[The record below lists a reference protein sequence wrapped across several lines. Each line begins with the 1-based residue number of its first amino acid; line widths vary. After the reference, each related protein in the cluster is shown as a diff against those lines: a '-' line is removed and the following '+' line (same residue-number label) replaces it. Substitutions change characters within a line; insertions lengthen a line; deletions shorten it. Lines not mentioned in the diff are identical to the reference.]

1 MSATHLSIS
10 VHKSKSTSANQQHHT
25 ERFDNKHKH
34 TNESIDPTKSEQNI
48 NLRPDL
54 QGTYNQ
60 RFNKIMD
67 EHYTGRRKK
76 DGTPWL
82 SSGKNASIK
91 LLQISVNIGEVDDT
105 GKPIT
110 KMSDEELVKL
120 YKDDIYPMLENEYG
134 RENILGA
141 AIHLDESKPHLHID
155 VVPLTEDGRLS
166 AKEIVGGKGK
176 MHQNQS
182 KWLEKMQEKR
192 PDLNFVRKKDGVNG
206 LELDKLKELTAIAE
220 DKGEEK
226 ALNVLTYMHKQEKAK
241 WDKEWERIK
250 TADKALDVKAKEVA
264 EQEQKNDVAR
274 DELNATVGPLKKLSD
289 KLVKK
294 TRDADKR
301 ERELNERER
310 GLNAEVSRRVNERTR
325 ERTRALDV
333 RESEIEE
340 QADKLA
346 NERTRAREQALDARE
361 SEIEEQADKLANERT
376 QAREQALD
384 VRESEIEEQADKLA
398 NERTQARTQALDK
411 RENELEEKL
420 SAFGKMKES
429 IVNVFKSFPKMQN
442 TLIEY
447 VKRAKEERE
456 RKEREEK
463 ATQIANYTDSEVEN
477 VVSALET
484 EDFES
489 ADQHVQN
496 LEKVKTVTDEI
507 DESDFELPADT
518 LAEKMDDFEID
529 ESQFDMSNQN
539 QITL

>member
-25 ERFDNKHKH
+25 ERFDNTHKH
-34 TNESIDPTKSEQNI
+34 TNESIDPTKSDQNI

-54 QGTYNQ
+54 QGSYNQ

-82 SSGKNASIK
+82 ASGKNASIK
-91 LLQISVNIGEVDDT
+91 LLQISVNIGEVDDA

-120 YKDDIYPMLENEYG
+120 YKDDIYPMLEEEYG

-141 AIHLDESKPHLHID
+141 AIHLDESKPHLHLD

-182 KWLEKMQEKR
+182 KWLKQMQEKR

-226 ALNVLTYMHKQEKAK
+226 ALNVLMSMHKQEKKK

-289 KLVKK
+289 KLVKR

-301 ERELNERER
+301 ERELNEREC
-310 GLNAEVSRRVNERTR
+310 GLNVEVSRRVNERTR

-346 NERTRAREQALDARE
+346 NERTRAREQALD
-361 SEIEEQADKLANERT
+361 
-376 QAREQALD
+376 
-384 VRESEIEEQADKLA
+384 VRESEIEEKTSVF
-398 NERTQARTQALDK
+398 ERV
-411 RENELEEKL
+411 
-420 SAFGKMKES
+420 KES
-429 IVNVFKSFPKMQN
+429 VVNAFKNLPKMQN

-463 ATQIANYTDSEVEN
+463 ATKIAEYTDKETEN
-477 VVSALET
+477 VVSALEI
-484 EDFES
+484 EDFER
-489 ADQHVQN
+489 ADQHVAN
-496 LEKVKTVTDEI
+496 LEKVKDVTDEI
-507 DESDFELPADT
+507 DESNFELPADA
-518 LAEKMDDFEID
+518 LDEKMDDFVID

-539 QITL
+539 QQTM

>member
-25 ERFDNKHKH
+25 ERFDNTHKH
-34 TNESIDPTKSEQNI
+34 TNESIDPTKSDQNI

-54 QGTYNQ
+54 QGSYNQ

-82 SSGKNASIK
+82 ASGKNASIK
-91 LLQISVNIGEVDDT
+91 LLQISVNIGEADDA

-120 YKDDIYPMLENEYG
+120 YKDDIYPMLEEEYG

-141 AIHLDESKPHLHID
+141 AIHLDESKPHLHLD

-182 KWLEKMQEKR
+182 KWLKQMQEKR

-226 ALNVLTYMHKQEKAK
+226 ALNVLMYMRKQDNKKLDA
-241 WDKEWERIK
+241 EWERIND
-250 TADKALDVKAKEVA
+250 ADNVLIEKAKGLTEVQEDQIKTMNVLTA
-264 EQEQKNDVAR
+264 QSEQQQK
-274 DELNATVGPLKKLSD
+274 K
-289 KLVKK
+289 
-294 TRDADKR
+294 
-301 ERELNERER
+301 EREL
-310 GLNAEVSRRVNERTR
+310 SRRASNIKAR
-325 ERTRALDV
+325 EQALDV
-333 RESEIEE
+333 REGAIEE

-346 NERTRAREQALDARE
+346 NERTR
-361 SEIEEQADKLANERT
+361 
-376 QAREQALD
+376 AREQALD

-411 RENELEEKL
+411 RESELDEKVT
-420 SAFGKMKES
+420 AFGKVKE
-429 IVNVFKSFPKMQN
+429 IVANALNNLPKVRN
-442 TLIEY
+442 TLVEY
-447 VKRAKEERE
+447 IKHAKEEKE

-463 ATQIANYTDSEVEN
+463 ATQIASYTDSEVEN
-477 VVSALET
+477 VASALKI
-484 EDFES
+484 EDFDS
-489 ADQHVQN
+489 ADQHDEN
-496 LEKVKTVTDEI
+496 LEKVKDVTDEI
-507 DESDFELPADT
+507 DESNFELPADA
-518 LAEKMDDFEID
+518 LDEKMDDFVID
-529 ESQFDMSNQN
+529 ESQFDMSDQN

>member
-54 QGTYNQ
+54 QGSYNQ

-82 SSGKNASIK
+82 ASGKNASIK
-91 LLQISVNIGEVDDT
+91 LLQISVNIGEVDDA
-105 GKPIT
+105 GKPIA

-120 YKDDIYPMLENEYG
+120 YKDDIYPMLESEYG

-141 AIHLDESKPHLHID
+141 AIHLDESKPHLHVD
-155 VVPLTEDGRLS
+155 VVPLTSDGRLS
-166 AKEIVGGKGK
+166 AKEVVGGKGK

-182 KWLEKMQEKR
+182 RWLEKMQEKR

-226 ALNVLTYMHKQEKAK
+226 ALNVLMYMRKQDNKK
-241 WDKEWERIK
+241 LDKEWERIND
-250 TADKALDVKAKEVA
+250 ADNVLIEKAKGLTEVQEDQIKTMNVLTAQA
-264 EQEQKNDVAR
+264 EQQQNK
-274 DELNATVGPLKKLSD
+274 
-289 KLVKK
+289 
-294 TRDADKR
+294 
-301 ERELNERER
+301 ERELSRRASNIQARENALSERE
-310 GLNAEVSRRVNERTR
+310 S
-325 ERTRALDV
+325 ALDSTV
-333 RESEIEE
+333 NKMV
-340 QADKLA
+340 Q
-346 NERTRAREQALDARE
+346 
-361 SEIEEQADKLANERT
+361 ERT
-376 QAREQALD
+376 QEREDELSKRESALD
-384 VRESEIEEQADKLA
+384 STVNKMVQ
-398 NERTQARTQALDK
+398 ERTQEREDELSKRESVLNSTVNNMVQERTQKRENELSK
-411 RENELEEKL
+411 RENELEEKE
-420 SAFGKMKES
+420 SALGKFKEI
-429 IVNVFKSFPKMQN
+429 IVNAFESLPKMRN
-442 TLIEY
+442 TLVEY
-447 VKRAKEERE
+447 IKHAREEKE

-463 ATQIANYTDSEVEN
+463 ATQIASYTDSEAEN
-477 VVSALET
+477 VVTALEK

-489 ADQHVQN
+489 ADQHVQK
-496 LEKVKTVTDEI
+496 LEKVKTVTDAI
-507 DESDFELPADT
+507 DESQFDLPADT
-518 LAEKMDDFEID
+518 LAEKMDDFGID

-539 QITL
+539 QITQ

>member
-25 ERFDNKHKH
+25 ERFDNTHKH
-34 TNESIDPTKSEQNI
+34 TNESIDPTKSDQNI

-54 QGTYNQ
+54 QGSYNQ

-82 SSGKNASIK
+82 ASGKNASIK
-91 LLQISVNIGEVDDT
+91 LLQISVNIGEVDDA

-120 YKDDIYPMLENEYG
+120 YKDDIYPMLEEEYG

-141 AIHLDESKPHLHID
+141 AIHLDESKPHLHLD

-182 KWLEKMQEKR
+182 KWLKQMQEKR

-206 LELDKLKELTAIAE
+206 LELNKLKELTAIAE

-226 ALNVLTYMHKQEKAK
+226 ALNVLMSMHKQEKKK

-301 ERELNERER
+301 ERELNEREC
-310 GLNAEVSRRVNERTR
+310 GLNVEVSRRVNERTR

-340 QADKLA
+340 KTSVF
-346 NERTRAREQALDARE
+346 ER
-361 SEIEEQADKLANERT
+361 
-376 QAREQALD
+376 
-384 VRESEIEEQADKLA
+384 V
-398 NERTQARTQALDK
+398 
-411 RENELEEKL
+411 
-420 SAFGKMKES
+420 KES
-429 IVNVFKSFPKMQN
+429 VVNAFKNLPKMQN

-463 ATQIANYTDSEVEN
+463 ATKIAEYTDKETEN
-477 VVSALET
+477 VVSALEI
-484 EDFES
+484 EDFER
-489 ADQHVQN
+489 ADQHVEN
-496 LEKVKTVTDEI
+496 LEKVKDVTDEI
-507 DESDFELPADT
+507 DESNFELPANALD
-518 LAEKMDDFEID
+518 EKIDDFVID

-539 QITL
+539 QQTI

>member
-34 TNESIDPTKSEQNI
+34 TNESIDPTKSDQNI

-82 SSGKNASIK
+82 ASGKNASIK
-91 LLQISVNIGEVDDT
+91 LLQISVNIGEVDDD

-110 KMSDEELVKL
+110 KMTDEELVKL

-134 RENILGA
+134 RENIVGA
-141 AIHLDESKPHLHID
+141 AIHLDESKPHLHLD

-166 AKEIVGGKGK
+166 AKEIVGGKGR

-182 KWLEKMQEKR
+182 KWLKQMQEKR

-226 ALNVLTYMHKQEKAK
+226 ALNVLMYMRKQDNKKLDA
-241 WDKEWERIK
+241 EWERIND
-250 TADKALDVKAKEVA
+250 ADNVLIEKAKGLTEVQEDQIKTMNVLTA
-264 EQEQKNDVAR
+264 QSEQQQNK
-274 DELNATVGPLKKLSD
+274 
-289 KLVKK
+289 
-294 TRDADKR
+294 
-301 ERELNERER
+301 ERELSRRAKILSERESR
-310 GLNAEVSRRVNERTR
+310 LEETVSQQVEERTHER
-325 ERTRALDV
+325 MTALSERESRLEETVSQQVEERTHERMTALSE
-333 RESEIEE
+333 RESRLEE
-340 QADKLA
+340 TVSQQVE
-346 NERTRAREQALDARE
+346 ERTHERMTALSERE
-361 SEIEEQADKLANERT
+361 SRLEETVSQQVEERT
-376 QAREQALD
+376 HERMTALNK
-384 VRESEIEEQADKLA
+384 RES
-398 NERTQARTQALDK
+398 
-411 RENELEEKL
+411 ELEEKL

-429 IVNVFKSFPKMQN
+429 IVNVFKSLPKMQN

-463 ATQIANYTDSEVEN
+463 ATQIASYTDSEVEN
-477 VVSALET
+477 VASALET

-489 ADQHVQN
+489 ADQHVEN
-496 LEKVKTVTDEI
+496 LEKVKDVTDEI
-507 DESDFELPADT
+507 DESNFELPADA
-518 LAEKMDDFEID
+518 LDEKMDDFVID

-539 QITL
+539 QQTI

>member
-34 TNESIDPTKSEQNI
+34 TNESIDPSKSDQNI

-91 LLQISVNIGEVDDT
+91 LLQISVNIGEVDDA

-120 YKDDIYPMLENEYG
+120 YKDDIYPMLEEEYG
-134 RENILGA
+134 RENIVGA
-141 AIHLDESKPHLHID
+141 AIHLDESKPHLHLD

-166 AKEIVGGKGK
+166 AKEVVGGKGK

-182 KWLEKMQEKR
+182 RWLEKMQEKR
-192 PDLNFVRKKDGVNG
+192 PDLNFVRKKEGVNG
-206 LELDKLKELTAIAE
+206 LELDKLKELTSQAKDEAKKATE
-220 DKGEEK
+220 EEWNKLAKVGAKLKEK
-226 ALNVLTYMHKQEKAK
+226 AIESEKDAK
-241 WDKEWERIK
+241 KYK
-250 TADKALDVKAKEVA
+250 NTLDRFA
-264 EQEQKNDVAR
+264 E
-274 DELNATVGPLKKLSD
+274 L
-289 KLVKK
+289 LV
-294 TRDADKR
+294 TREDDIDKR
-301 ERELNERER
+301 EIELDEKEDKLSEREDGLNEREDELNEREDE
-310 GLNAEVSRRVNERTR
+310 LNKRKQMLSNEVSRKVSERTQAR
-325 ERTRALDV
+325 SRALDE
-333 RESEIEE
+333 RES
-340 QADKLA
+340 K
-346 NERTRAREQALDARE
+346 
-361 SEIEEQADKLANERT
+361 IEEQADKLANERT
-376 QAREQALD
+376 QARSRALD
-384 VRESEIEEQADKLA
+384 VRESTIEERADKIA
-398 NERTQARTQALDK
+398 NERTQARERALSV
-411 RENELEEKL
+411 RESELEEKL

-429 IVNVFKSFPKMQN
+429 IVNVFKSLPKMQN

-463 ATQIANYTDSEVEN
+463 ATQIANYADSEVEN

-507 DESDFELPADT
+507 DESQFDMPASELD
-518 LAEKMDDFEID
+518 EKMDDFEID
-529 ESQFDMSNQN
+529 ESEFDMSDQN

>member
-25 ERFDNKHKH
+25 ERFDNTHKH
-34 TNESIDPTKSEQNI
+34 TNESIDPTKSDQNI

-54 QGTYNQ
+54 QGSYNQ

-82 SSGKNASIK
+82 ASGKNASIK
-91 LLQISVNIGEVDDT
+91 LLQISVNIGEVDDA

-120 YKDDIYPMLENEYG
+120 YKDDIYPMLEEEYG

-141 AIHLDESKPHLHID
+141 AIHLDESKPHLHLD

-182 KWLEKMQEKR
+182 KWLKQMQEKR

-226 ALNVLTYMHKQEKAK
+226 ALNVLMSMHKQEKKK

-310 GLNAEVSRRVNERTR
+310 ELNERECGLNVEVSRRVNERTR

-340 QADKLA
+340 KTSVF
-346 NERTRAREQALDARE
+346 ER
-361 SEIEEQADKLANERT
+361 
-376 QAREQALD
+376 
-384 VRESEIEEQADKLA
+384 V
-398 NERTQARTQALDK
+398 
-411 RENELEEKL
+411 
-420 SAFGKMKES
+420 KES
-429 IVNVFKSFPKMQN
+429 VVNAFKNLPKMQN

-463 ATQIANYTDSEVEN
+463 ATKIAEYTDKETEN
-477 VVSALET
+477 AVSALEI
-484 EDFES
+484 EDFER
-489 ADQHVQN
+489 ADQHVAN
-496 LEKVKTVTDEI
+496 LEKVKDVTDEI
-507 DESDFELPADT
+507 DESNFELPADA
-518 LAEKMDDFEID
+518 LDEKMDDFVID

-539 QITL
+539 QQTM

>member
-25 ERFDNKHKH
+25 ERFDAKHKH
-34 TNESIDPTKSEQNI
+34 TNESIDPSKSDQNI

-54 QGTYNQ
+54 QGSYNQ

-82 SSGKNASIK
+82 ASGKNASIK
-91 LLQISVNIGEVDDT
+91 LLQISVNIGEVDDD

-110 KMSDEELVKL
+110 KMSDDELVKL
-120 YKDDIYPMLENEYG
+120 YKDDIYPMLEEEYG
-134 RENILGA
+134 RENIVGA

-166 AKEIVGGKGK
+166 AKEVVGGKGK
-176 MHQNQS
+176 MHKKQTE
-182 KWLEKMQEKR
+182 WLEKMQDKR

-226 ALNVLTYMHKQEKAK
+226 ALNVLMSMHKQEKKK

-301 ERELNERER
+301 ERELNEREC
-310 GLNAEVSRRVNERTR
+310 GLNVEVSRRVNERTR

-340 QADKLA
+340 KTSVF
-346 NERTRAREQALDARE
+346 ER
-361 SEIEEQADKLANERT
+361 
-376 QAREQALD
+376 
-384 VRESEIEEQADKLA
+384 V
-398 NERTQARTQALDK
+398 
-411 RENELEEKL
+411 
-420 SAFGKMKES
+420 KES
-429 IVNVFKSFPKMQN
+429 VVNAFKNLPKMQN

-463 ATQIANYTDSEVEN
+463 ATKIAEYTDKETEN
-477 VVSALET
+477 VVSALEI
-484 EDFES
+484 EDFER
-489 ADQHVQN
+489 ADQHVAN
-496 LEKVKTVTDEI
+496 LEKVKDVTDEI
-507 DESDFELPADT
+507 DESNFELPADA
-518 LAEKMDDFEID
+518 LDEKMDDFVID

-539 QITL
+539 QQTM

>member
-34 TNESIDPTKSEQNI
+34 TNESIDPTKSDQNI

-60 RFNKIMD
+60 RFNKVMD

-82 SSGKNASIK
+82 ASGKNASIK
-91 LLQISVNIGEVDDT
+91 LLQISVNIGEVDDN

-110 KMSDEELVKL
+110 KMTDEELVKL

-141 AIHLDESKPHLHID
+141 AIHLDESKPHLHLD

-206 LELDKLKELTAIAE
+206 LELDKLKELTSQAKDEAKKATEEEWNKLAKVGAKLKEKSIESEKDAKKYKNTLDRFAE
-220 DKGEEK
+220 
-226 ALNVLTYMHKQEKAK
+226 L
-241 WDKEWERIK
+241 
-250 TADKALDVKAKEVA
+250 
-264 EQEQKNDVAR
+264 
-274 DELNATVGPLKKLSD
+274 
-289 KLVKK
+289 LV
-294 TRDADKR
+294 TREDDIDKR
-301 ERELNERER
+301 EIELDEKEDKLNERMTALSER
-310 GLNAEVSRRVNERTR
+310 ENGLDSTVNKM
-325 ERTRALDV
+325 V
-333 RESEIEE
+333 
-340 QADKLA
+340 Q
-346 NERTRAREQALDARE
+346 
-361 SEIEEQADKLANERT
+361 ERT
-376 QAREQALD
+376 QKREDEL
-384 VRESEIEEQADKLA
+384 S
-398 NERTQARTQALDK
+398 K
-411 RENELEEKL
+411 RENELDEKA
-420 SAFGKMKES
+420 SALGKFKEI
-429 IVNVFKSFPKMQN
+429 IVNVFESLPKVRN
-442 TLIEY
+442 TLVEY
-447 VKRAKEERE
+447 IKHAKEEKE

-463 ATQIANYTDSEVEN
+463 ATQIASYTDTETEN
-477 VVSALET
+477 VVSALKI

-489 ADQHVQN
+489 ADQHVKN
-496 LEKVKTVTDEI
+496 LEKVKDVTDEI
-507 DESDFELPADT
+507 DESDFELPADA
-518 LAEKMDDFEID
+518 LDEKMDDFVID

-539 QITL
+539 QQTI

>member
-25 ERFDNKHKH
+25 ERFDATHKH
-34 TNESIDPTKSEQNI
+34 TNESIDPTKSDQNI

-54 QGTYNQ
+54 QGSYNQ

-82 SSGKNASIK
+82 ASGKNASIK
-91 LLQISVNIGEVDDT
+91 LLQISVNIGEVDDD

-110 KMSDEELVKL
+110 KMTDEELVKL
-120 YKDDIYPMLENEYG
+120 YRDDIYPMLEDEYG
-134 RENILGA
+134 RENIVGA
-141 AIHLDESKPHLHID
+141 AIHLDESKPHLHLD

-182 KWLEKMQEKR
+182 RWLEKMQEKR

-206 LELDKLKELTAIAE
+206 LELDKLKELTAQAKE
-220 DKGEEK
+220 EAKKATEEEWNKLAKVGAKLKEK
-226 ALNVLTYMHKQEKAK
+226 AIESEKDAK
-241 WDKEWERIK
+241 KYK
-250 TADKALDVKAKEVA
+250 NTLDRFA
-264 EQEQKNDVAR
+264 E
-274 DELNATVGPLKKLSD
+274 L
-289 KLVKK
+289 LV
-294 TRDADKR
+294 TREDDIDKR
-301 ERELNERER
+301 EIELDEKEDKLNERED
-310 GLNAEVSRRVNERTR
+310 GLNEREDELNKRKQMLSNEVSRKVSERTR
-325 ERTRALDV
+325 ERQRALNE
-333 RESEIEE
+333 RESKIEE

-346 NERTRAREQALDARE
+346 DERTQARSRALDERE
-361 SEIEEQADKLANERT
+361 SKIEGQADKLA
-376 QAREQALD
+376 D
-384 VRESEIEEQADKLA
+384 
-398 NERTQARTQALDK
+398 ERTQARTQALDK
-411 RENELEEKL
+411 RENALEEKL

-442 TLIEY
+442 TLLEY

-463 ATQIANYTDSEVEN
+463 ATQIAKYADSETEN
-477 VVSALET
+477 VVFALET

-496 LEKVKTVTDEI
+496 LEKVKTVTDKIE
-507 DESDFELPADT
+507 ESKLELPAV
-518 LAEKMDDFEID
+518 EID
-529 ESQFDMSNQN
+529 ESQFYIPDQP
-539 QITL
+539 QQTL

>member
-91 LLQISVNIGEVDDT
+91 LLQISVNIGEVDDD

-120 YKDDIYPMLENEYG
+120 YKDDIYPMLEDEYG

-166 AKEIVGGKGK
+166 AKEVVGGKGK

-182 KWLEKMQEKR
+182 RWLEKMQEKR

-346 NERTRAREQALDARE
+346 NERT
-361 SEIEEQADKLANERT
+361 
-376 QAREQALD
+376 
-384 VRESEIEEQADKLA
+384 
-398 NERTQARTQALDK
+398 QARTQALDK

-484 EDFES
+484 EDFER
-489 ADQHVQN
+489 ADQHVEN
-496 LEKVKTVTDEI
+496 LKKVKDVTDEI
-507 DESDFELPADT
+507 DESNFELPADA

-539 QITL
+539 QQTI

>member
-10 VHKSKSTSANQQHHT
+10 VHKSKSTSANQQRHT

-34 TNESIDPTKSEQNI
+34 TNESIDPTKSDQNI

-60 RFNKIMD
+60 RFNKVMD

-82 SSGKNASIK
+82 ASGKNASIK
-91 LLQISVNIGEVDDT
+91 LLQISVNIGEVDDV

-120 YKDDIYPMLENEYG
+120 YKDDIYPMLESEYG

-182 KWLEKMQEKR
+182 RWLEKMQEKR

-206 LELDKLKELTAIAE
+206 LELDKLKELTSQAKDEAKKATE
-220 DKGEEK
+220 EEWNKLAKVGAKLKEK
-226 ALNVLTYMHKQEKAK
+226 AIESEKDAK
-241 WDKEWERIK
+241 KYK
-250 TADKALDVKAKEVA
+250 NTLDRFA
-264 EQEQKNDVAR
+264 E
-274 DELNATVGPLKKLSD
+274 L
-289 KLVKK
+289 LV
-294 TRDADKR
+294 TREDDIDKR
-301 ERELNERER
+301 EIELDAKEDKLNERED
-310 GLNAEVSRRVNERTR
+310 GLNEREDELNKRKQMLSNEVSRKVSERTQAR
-325 ERTRALDV
+325 SRALD
-333 RESEIEE
+333 
-340 QADKLA
+340 K
-346 NERTRAREQALDARE
+346 RE

-376 QAREQALD
+376 QARSRALD
-384 VRESEIEEQADKLA
+384 ERESKIEEQADKSA

-411 RENELEEKL
+411 RESELDEKVT
-420 SAFGKMKES
+420 AFGKVKE
-429 IVNVFKSFPKMQN
+429 IVANALNNLPKVRN
-442 TLIEY
+442 TLVEY
-447 VKRAKEERE
+447 IKHAKEEKE

-463 ATQIANYTDSEVEN
+463 ATQIASYTDSEVEN
-477 VVSALET
+477 VASALKI

-489 ADQHVQN
+489 ADQHVEN

-507 DESDFELPADT
+507 EESQFEM
-518 LAEKMDDFEID
+518 LASELDEKMDDFDFD
-529 ESQFDMSNQN
+529 ESQFDMSTQN
-539 QITL
+539 QQTL

>member
-25 ERFDNKHKH
+25 ERFDAKHKH
-34 TNESIDPTKSEQNI
+34 TNESIDPSKSDQNI

-54 QGTYNQ
+54 QGSYNQ

-82 SSGKNASIK
+82 ASGKNASIK
-91 LLQISVNIGEVDDT
+91 LLQISVNIGEVDDD

-110 KMSDEELVKL
+110 KMSDDELVKL
-120 YKDDIYPMLENEYG
+120 YKDDIYPMLEEEYG
-134 RENILGA
+134 RENIVGA
-141 AIHLDESKPHLHID
+141 AIHVDESKPHLHLD

-176 MHQNQS
+176 MHHKQS
-182 KWLEKMQEKR
+182 KWLKQMQEKR

-226 ALNVLTYMHKQEKAK
+226 ALNVLMYMHKQEKKK
-241 WDKEWERIK
+241 WDKEWERINE
-250 TADKALDVKAKEVA
+250 ADKALDVKAKKVA
-264 EQEQKNDVAR
+264 EQEQKNDATR

-294 TRDADKR
+294 TRDVDKR
-301 ERELNERER
+301 ERELNERES

-325 ERTRALDV
+325 ERTRALDA
-333 RESEIEE
+333 RESRLNET
-340 QADKLA
+340 ADKLA
-346 NERTRAREQALDARE
+346 DERTRERTNALNKRE
-361 SEIEEQADKLANERT
+361 S
-376 QAREQALD
+376 
-384 VRESEIEEQADKLA
+384 V
-398 NERTQARTQALDK
+398 
-411 RENELEEKL
+411 LEEKL

-489 ADQHVQN
+489 ADQHVKN
-496 LEKVKTVTDEI
+496 LEKVKDVTDEI
-507 DESDFELPADT
+507 DESNFELSADA
-518 LAEKMDDFEID
+518 LDEKMDDFVID

-539 QITL
+539 QQTI

>member
-25 ERFDNKHKH
+25 ERFDAKHKH
-34 TNESIDPTKSEQNI
+34 TNESIDPSKSDQNI

-54 QGTYNQ
+54 QGSYNQ

-82 SSGKNASIK
+82 ASGKNASIK
-91 LLQISVNIGEVDDT
+91 LLQISVNIGEVDDD

-120 YKDDIYPMLENEYG
+120 YKDDIYPMLEEEYG
-134 RENILGA
+134 RENIVGA
-141 AIHLDESKPHLHID
+141 AIHLDESKPHLHLD

-166 AKEIVGGKGK
+166 AKEIVGGKGR

-182 KWLEKMQEKR
+182 KWLKQMQEKR

-226 ALNVLTYMHKQEKAK
+226 ALNVLMYMRKQDNKKLDA
-241 WDKEWERIK
+241 EWERIND
-250 TADKALDVKAKEVA
+250 ADNVLIEKAKGLTEVQEDQIKTMNVLTA
-264 EQEQKNDVAR
+264 QSEQQQNK
-274 DELNATVGPLKKLSD
+274 
-289 KLVKK
+289 
-294 TRDADKR
+294 
-301 ERELNERER
+301 ERELSRRAKILSERESR
-310 GLNAEVSRRVNERTR
+310 LEETVSQQVEERTHER
-325 ERTRALDV
+325 MTALSERESRLEETVSQQVEERTHERMTALNK
-333 RESEIEE
+333 RES
-340 QADKLA
+340 
-346 NERTRAREQALDARE
+346 
-361 SEIEEQADKLANERT
+361 
-376 QAREQALD
+376 
-384 VRESEIEEQADKLA
+384 
-398 NERTQARTQALDK
+398 
-411 RENELEEKL
+411 ELEEKL

-429 IVNVFKSFPKMQN
+429 IVNVFKSLPKMQN

-463 ATQIANYTDSEVEN
+463 ATQIASYTDSEVEN

-489 ADQHVQN
+489 ADQHVEN
-496 LEKVKTVTDEI
+496 LEKVKDVTDEI
-507 DESDFELPADT
+507 DESNFELPADA
-518 LAEKMDDFEID
+518 LDEKMDDFVID

-539 QITL
+539 QQTI

>member
-25 ERFDNKHKH
+25 ERFDNTHKH
-34 TNESIDPTKSEQNI
+34 TNESIDPTKSDQNI

-54 QGTYNQ
+54 QGSYNQ

-82 SSGKNASIK
+82 ASGKNASIK
-91 LLQISVNIGEVDDT
+91 LLQISVNIGEVDDA

-120 YKDDIYPMLENEYG
+120 YKDDIYPMLEEEYG

-141 AIHLDESKPHLHID
+141 AIHLDESKPHLHLD

-182 KWLEKMQEKR
+182 KWLKQMQEKR

-206 LELDKLKELTAIAE
+206 LELNKLKELTAIAE

-226 ALNVLTYMHKQEKAK
+226 ALNVLMSMHKQEKKK

-301 ERELNERER
+301 ERELNEREC
-310 GLNAEVSRRVNERTR
+310 GLNVEVSRRVNERTR

-346 NERTRAREQALDARE
+346 NERTRAREQALD
-361 SEIEEQADKLANERT
+361 
-376 QAREQALD
+376 

-398 NERTQARTQALDK
+398 NERTRAREQALDV
-411 RENELEEKL
+411 RESEIEEKT
-420 SAFGKMKES
+420 SVFERVKES
-429 IVNVFKSFPKMQN
+429 VVNAFKNLPKMQN

-463 ATQIANYTDSEVEN
+463 ATKIAEYTDKETEN
-477 VVSALET
+477 VVSALEI
-484 EDFES
+484 EDFER
-489 ADQHVQN
+489 ADQHVEN
-496 LEKVKTVTDEI
+496 LEKVKDVTDEI
-507 DESDFELPADT
+507 DESNFELPANALD
-518 LAEKMDDFEID
+518 EKIDDFVID

-539 QITL
+539 QQTI

>member
-25 ERFDNKHKH
+25 ERFDAKHKH
-34 TNESIDPTKSEQNI
+34 TNESIDPSKSDQNI

-82 SSGKNASIK
+82 ASGKNASIK
-91 LLQISVNIGEVDDT
+91 LLQISVNIGEVDDD

-166 AKEIVGGKGK
+166 AKEVVGGKGK

-182 KWLEKMQEKR
+182 RWLEKMQEKR

-226 ALNVLTYMHKQEKAK
+226 ALNVLMSMHKQEKAK
-241 WDKEWERIK
+241 WDKEWERIE
-250 TADKALDVKAKEVA
+250 TADKELEAKAKEVA
-264 EQEQKNDVAR
+264 EQEQKNDATR
-274 DELNATVGPLKKLSD
+274 DELNAVVGPLKKLSD

-294 TRDADKR
+294 TRDVDKR

-310 GLNAEVSRRVNERTR
+310 GLNAEVSRRANERTR

-346 NERTRAREQALDARE
+346 NERTRAREQALDVRE

-384 VRESEIEEQADKLA
+384 VRESEIEEKTSVF
-398 NERTQARTQALDK
+398 ERV
-411 RENELEEKL
+411 
-420 SAFGKMKES
+420 KES
-429 IVNVFKSFPKMQN
+429 VVNAFKNLPKMQN
-442 TLIEY
+442 TLLEY
-447 VKRAKEERE
+447 IKHAREEKE

-484 EDFES
+484 EDFER
-489 ADQHVQN
+489 ADQHVEN
-496 LEKVKTVTDEI
+496 LEKVKDVTDEI
-507 DESDFELPADT
+507 DESNFELPADA
-518 LAEKMDDFEID
+518 LAEKMDDFKID

-539 QITL
+539 QQTL

>member
-10 VHKSKSTSANQQHHT
+10 VHKSKSTSANQQRHT

-54 QGTYNQ
+54 QGSYNQ

-82 SSGKNASIK
+82 ASGKNASIK
-91 LLQISVNIGEVDDT
+91 LLQISVNIGEVDDD

-110 KMSDEELVKL
+110 KMSDDELVKL
-120 YKDDIYPMLENEYG
+120 YKDDIYPMLEEEYG
-134 RENILGA
+134 RENIVGA
-141 AIHLDESKPHLHID
+141 AIHVDESKPHLHLD

-176 MHQNQS
+176 MHHKQS
-182 KWLEKMQEKR
+182 KWLKQMQEKR

-226 ALNVLTYMHKQEKAK
+226 ALNVLTYMHKQEKKK
-241 WDKEWERIK
+241 WDKEWERINE
-250 TADKALDVKAKEVA
+250 ADKALDVKAKKVA
-264 EQEQKNDVAR
+264 EQEQKNDATR

-294 TRDADKR
+294 TRDVDKR
-301 ERELNERER
+301 ERELNERES

-325 ERTRALDV
+325 ERT
-333 RESEIEE
+333 
-340 QADKLA
+340 
-346 NERTRAREQALDARE
+346 NALDARE
-361 SEIEEQADKLANERT
+361 SRLNETADKLADERTRERTNALNER
-376 QAREQALD
+376 
-384 VRESEIEEQADKLA
+384 ESRLNETADKLA
-398 NERTQARTQALDK
+398 DERTRERTNALNK
-411 RENELEEKL
+411 RESVLEEKL

-456 RKEREEK
+456 RKEREKK

-489 ADQHVQN
+489 ADQHVKN
-496 LEKVKTVTDEI
+496 LEKVKDVTDEI
-507 DESDFELPADT
+507 DESNFELPADA
-518 LAEKMDDFEID
+518 LDEKMDDFVID

-539 QITL
+539 QITQ

>member
-34 TNESIDPTKSEQNI
+34 TNESIDPTKSDQNI

-91 LLQISVNIGEVDDT
+91 LLQISVNIGEVDDE
-105 GKPIT
+105 GKPINELT
-110 KMSDEELVKL
+110 DEELVKL
-120 YKDDIYPMLENEYG
+120 YKDDIYPMLEDEYG
-134 RENILGA
+134 RENIVGA

-182 KWLEKMQEKR
+182 KWLKQMQEKR

-226 ALNVLTYMHKQEKAK
+226 ALNVLMSMHKQEKAK

-264 EQEQKNDVAR
+264 EQEQKNDATR

-289 KLVKK
+289 KLVKN
-294 TRDADKR
+294 TRAVDKR

-325 ERTRALDV
+325 ERTRPLDE
-333 RESEIEE
+333 RERRLNET
-340 QADKLA
+340 ADKLA
-346 NERTRAREQALDARE
+346 DERTRERTRALDERE
-361 SEIEEQADKLANERT
+361 SRLNETADKLADERT
-376 QAREQALD
+376 RERTNALD
-384 VRESEIEEQADKLA
+384 ERESRLNETADKLA
-398 NERTQARTQALDK
+398 DERTRERTRALDV

-420 SAFGKMKES
+420 SAFGKVKES
-429 IVNVFKSFPKMQN
+429 IVNAFKSLPKMQN
-442 TLIEY
+442 TLLEY
-447 VKRAKEERE
+447 IKHAREEKE

-463 ATQIANYTDSEVEN
+463 ATQIAEYTDNETEN

-484 EDFES
+484 EDFER
-489 ADQHVQN
+489 ADQHVEN
-496 LEKVKTVTDEI
+496 LEKVKTVTDAI
-507 DESDFELPADT
+507 DESQFELPANE
-518 LAEKMDDFEID
+518 LAEKMDDFVID
-529 ESQFDMSNQN
+529 ESQFEVSNPSQK
-539 QITL
+539 TL

>member
-10 VHKSKSTSANQQHHT
+10 VHKSKSTSTNQQRHT
-25 ERFDNKHKH
+25 ERFDAKHKH
-34 TNESIDPTKSEQNI
+34 SNESIDPSKSELNI

-82 SSGKNASIK
+82 ASGKNASIK
-91 LLQISVNIGEVDDT
+91 LLQISVNIGEVDDD
-105 GKPIT
+105 GKPIN

-120 YKDDIYPMLENEYG
+120 YKDDIYPMLESEYG
-134 RENILGA
+134 RENIVGA
-141 AIHLDESKPHLHID
+141 AIHLDESKPHLHLD

-182 KWLEKMQEKR
+182 KWLKQMQEKR

-220 DKGEEK
+220 DKGKEKLDKEWARIVETDNALTKKANTLIEVQEEQIK
-226 ALNVLTYMHKQEKAK
+226 NMNVLTAQA
-241 WDKEWERIK
+241 ERQQNK
-250 TADKALDVKAKEVA
+250 
-264 EQEQKNDVAR
+264 
-274 DELNATVGPLKKLSD
+274 
-289 KLVKK
+289 
-294 TRDADKR
+294 
-301 ERELNERER
+301 ERELSRRASNIQARENALSERESA
-310 GLNAEVSRRVNERTR
+310 LDSKVNKMAQERTQER
-325 ERTRALDV
+325 ENALSKRESALDSTVNKMVQERTQERENALSK
-333 RESEIEE
+333 RESE
-340 QADKLA
+340 L
-346 NERTRAREQALDARE
+346 N
-361 SEIEEQADKLANERT
+361 
-376 QAREQALD
+376 
-384 VRESEIEEQADKLA
+384 
-398 NERTQARTQALDK
+398 
-411 RENELEEKL
+411 EKL
-420 SAFGKMKES
+420 SAFGKVKES
-429 IVNVFKSFPKMQN
+429 VINVFKSLPKMQN

-447 VKRAKEERE
+447 IKHAKEERE

-463 ATQIANYTDSEVEN
+463 ATQIASYTDSEAEN
-477 VVSALET
+477 VVTALEK

-496 LEKVKTVTDEI
+496 LEKVKDVTDEI
-507 DESDFELPADT
+507 DESQFDMPASELD
-518 LAEKMDDFEID
+518 EKMDDFEID

-539 QITL
+539 QRTQ

>member
-34 TNESIDPTKSEQNI
+34 TNESIDPTKSKQNI

-82 SSGKNASIK
+82 ASGKNASIK
-91 LLQISVNIGEVDDT
+91 LLQISVNIGEVDDN

-120 YKDDIYPMLENEYG
+120 YKDDIYPMLEEEYG
-134 RENILGA
+134 RENIVGA

-155 VVPLTEDGRLS
+155 VVPLTNDGRLS
-166 AKEIVGGKGK
+166 AKEVVGGKGK

-182 KWLEKMQEKR
+182 KWLKQMQEKR
-192 PDLNFVRKKDGVNG
+192 PDLNFVRKKEGVNG

-226 ALNVLTYMHKQEKAK
+226 ALNVLEAMHKQEKKK
-241 WDKEWERIK
+241 WDKEWARINE
-250 TADKALDVKAKEVA
+250 ADKALTEKAEEVA
-264 EQEQKNDVAR
+264 EQEQKNDALR
-274 DELNATVGPLKKLSD
+274 DELNATVGPLKSLSD
-289 KLVKK
+289 ELVKK
-294 TRDADKR
+294 TRDVNKR
-301 ERELNERER
+301 ESELNERER

-325 ERTRALDV
+325 ERTRDLDARESRLEETVSKQVEERTHERMTALSERESRLEETV
-333 RESEIEE
+333 SQQVEERTHERMTALNKRESEIEE
-340 QADKLA
+340 KTSVF
-346 NERTRAREQALDARE
+346 ER
-361 SEIEEQADKLANERT
+361 
-376 QAREQALD
+376 
-384 VRESEIEEQADKLA
+384 V
-398 NERTQARTQALDK
+398 
-411 RENELEEKL
+411 
-420 SAFGKMKES
+420 KES
-429 IVNVFKSFPKMQN
+429 VVNAFKNLPKMQN
-442 TLIEY
+442 TLLEY
-447 VKRAKEERE
+447 IKHAREEKE

-463 ATQIANYTDSEVEN
+463 ATQIAKYADSETEN
-477 VVSALET
+477 VVSALEI
-484 EDFES
+484 ENFKR
-489 ADQHVQN
+489 ADQHVAN
-496 LEKVKTVTDEI
+496 LEKVKNVTDEI
-507 DESDFELPADT
+507 DESQFDMPASE

-529 ESQFDMSNQN
+529 EAQFDMSSQN
-539 QITL
+539 QQTI

>member
-34 TNESIDPTKSEQNI
+34 TNESIDPTKSDQNI

-54 QGTYNQ
+54 QGSYNQ

-82 SSGKNASIK
+82 ASGKNASIK
-91 LLQISVNIGEVDDT
+91 LLQISVNIGEVDDA

-141 AIHLDESKPHLHID
+141 AIHLDESKPHLHLD

-176 MHQNQS
+176 MHKKQTE
-182 KWLEKMQEKR
+182 WLEKMQDKR

-226 ALNVLTYMHKQEKAK
+226 ALNVLMSMHKQEKKK

-301 ERELNERER
+301 ERELNEREC
-310 GLNAEVSRRVNERTR
+310 GLNVEVSRRVNERTR

-333 RESEIEE
+333 
-340 QADKLA
+340 
-346 NERTRAREQALDARE
+346 RE

-398 NERTQARTQALDK
+398 NERTRAREQALDVRESEIEEQADKLANERTQAREQALDV
-411 RENELEEKL
+411 RESEIEEKT
-420 SAFGKMKES
+420 SVFERVKES
-429 IVNVFKSFPKMQN
+429 VVNAFKNLPKMQN

-463 ATQIANYTDSEVEN
+463 ATKIAEYTDKETEN
-477 VVSALET
+477 VVSALEI
-484 EDFES
+484 EDFER
-489 ADQHVQN
+489 ADQHVAN
-496 LEKVKTVTDEI
+496 LEKVKDVTDEI
-507 DESDFELPADT
+507 DESNFELPADA
-518 LAEKMDDFEID
+518 LDEKMDDFVID

-539 QITL
+539 QQTM

>member
-34 TNESIDPTKSEQNI
+34 TNESIDPTKSDQNI

-82 SSGKNASIK
+82 ASGKNASIK
-91 LLQISVNIGEVDDT
+91 LLQISVNIGEVDDD

-110 KMSDEELVKL
+110 KMTDEELVKL

-134 RENILGA
+134 RENIVGA
-141 AIHLDESKPHLHID
+141 AIHLDESKPHLHLD

-166 AKEIVGGKGK
+166 AKEIVGGKGR

-182 KWLEKMQEKR
+182 KWLKQMQEKR

-226 ALNVLTYMHKQEKAK
+226 ALNVLMYMRKQDNKKLDA
-241 WDKEWERIK
+241 EWERIND
-250 TADKALDVKAKEVA
+250 ADNVLIEKAKGLTEVQEDQIKTMNVLTA
-264 EQEQKNDVAR
+264 QSEQQQNK
-274 DELNATVGPLKKLSD
+274 
-289 KLVKK
+289 
-294 TRDADKR
+294 
-301 ERELNERER
+301 ERELSRRAKILSERESR
-310 GLNAEVSRRVNERTR
+310 LEETVSQQVEERTHER
-325 ERTRALDV
+325 MTALSERESRLEETVSQQVEERTHERMTALNK
-333 RESEIEE
+333 RES
-340 QADKLA
+340 
-346 NERTRAREQALDARE
+346 
-361 SEIEEQADKLANERT
+361 
-376 QAREQALD
+376 
-384 VRESEIEEQADKLA
+384 
-398 NERTQARTQALDK
+398 
-411 RENELEEKL
+411 ELEEKL

-429 IVNVFKSFPKMQN
+429 IVNVFKSLPKMQN

-463 ATQIANYTDSEVEN
+463 ATQIASYTDSEVEN
-477 VVSALET
+477 VASALET

-489 ADQHVQN
+489 ADQHVEN
-496 LEKVKTVTDEI
+496 LEKVKDVTDEI
-507 DESDFELPADT
+507 DESNFELPADA
-518 LAEKMDDFEID
+518 LDEKMDDFVID

-539 QITL
+539 QQTI

>member
-91 LLQISVNIGEVDDT
+91 LLQISVNIGEVDDD

-120 YKDDIYPMLENEYG
+120 YKDDIYPMLEDEYG

-166 AKEIVGGKGK
+166 AKEVVGGKGK

-182 KWLEKMQEKR
+182 RWLEKMQEKR

-206 LELDKLKELTAIAE
+206 LELDKLKELTAQAKE
-220 DKGEEK
+220 EAKKATEEEWNKLAKVGAKLKEK
-226 ALNVLTYMHKQEKAK
+226 AIESEKDGK
-241 WDKEWERIK
+241 KYK
-250 TADKALDVKAKEVA
+250 NTLDRFA
-264 EQEQKNDVAR
+264 E
-274 DELNATVGPLKKLSD
+274 L
-289 KLVKK
+289 LV
-294 TRDADKR
+294 TREDDIDKR
-301 ERELNERER
+301 EIELDEKEDKLNERMTALSER
-310 GLNAEVSRRVNERTR
+310 EN
-325 ERTRALDV
+325 ALDSTV
-333 RESEIEE
+333 NKMV
-340 QADKLA
+340 Q
-346 NERTRAREQALDARE
+346 
-361 SEIEEQADKLANERT
+361 ERT
-376 QAREQALD
+376 QERENALNKRASALD
-384 VRESEIEEQADKLA
+384 
-398 NERTQARTQALDK
+398 
-411 RENELEEKL
+411 EKIT
-420 SAFGKMKES
+420 AFGKMKES

-484 EDFES
+484 EDFER
-489 ADQHVQN
+489 ADQHVEN
-496 LEKVKTVTDEI
+496 LEKVKDVTDEI
-507 DESDFELPADT
+507 DESNFELPADA
-518 LAEKMDDFEID
+518 LAEKMDDFKID

-539 QITL
+539 QQTL

>member
-34 TNESIDPTKSEQNI
+34 TNESIDPTKSDQNI

-82 SSGKNASIK
+82 ASGKNASIK
-91 LLQISVNIGEVDDT
+91 LLQISVNIGEVDDD

-110 KMSDEELVKL
+110 KMTDEELVKL
-120 YKDDIYPMLENEYG
+120 YKDDIYPMLESEYG
-134 RENILGA
+134 RENIVGA
-141 AIHLDESKPHLHID
+141 AIHLDESKPHLHVD
-155 VVPLTEDGRLS
+155 VVPLTSDGRLS
-166 AKEIVGGKGK
+166 AKEVVGGKGK

-182 KWLEKMQEKR
+182 RWLKQMQDKR

-220 DKGEEK
+220 EKGEEK
-226 ALNVLTYMHKQEKAK
+226 AVNVLMSMHKQEKKK

-264 EQEQKNDVAR
+264 EQEQKNDATR

-301 ERELNERER
+301 ETVLNGRER
-310 GLNAEVSRRVNERTR
+310 ALKGRENMLN

-333 RESEIEE
+333 RESTIEE
-340 QADKLA
+340 RADKLA
-346 NERTRAREQALDARE
+346 E
-361 SEIEEQADKLANERT
+361 ERT

-384 VRESEIEEQADKLA
+384 VRESEIEEKTSVF
-398 NERTQARTQALDK
+398 ERV
-411 RENELEEKL
+411 
-420 SAFGKMKES
+420 KES
-429 IVNVFKSFPKMQN
+429 VVNAFKNLPKMQN

-463 ATQIANYTDSEVEN
+463 ATKIAEYTDKETEN
-477 VVSALET
+477 VVSALEI
-484 EDFES
+484 EDFER
-489 ADQHVQN
+489 ADQHVAN
-496 LEKVKTVTDEI
+496 LEKVKDVTDEI
-507 DESDFELPADT
+507 DESNFELPADA
-518 LAEKMDDFEID
+518 LDEKMDDFVID
-529 ESQFDMSNQN
+529 ESQFYIPNQP
-539 QITL
+539 QQTL

>member
-34 TNESIDPTKSEQNI
+34 TNESIDPTKSDQNI

-60 RFNKIMD
+60 RFNKVMD

-82 SSGKNASIK
+82 ASGKNASIK
-91 LLQISVNIGEVDDT
+91 LLQISVNIGEVDDN

-110 KMSDEELVKL
+110 KMTDEELVKL

-141 AIHLDESKPHLHID
+141 AIHLDESKPHLHLD

-206 LELDKLKELTAIAE
+206 LELDKLKELTSQAKDEAKKATEEEWNKLAKVGAKLKEKSIESEKDAKKYKNTLDRFAE
-220 DKGEEK
+220 
-226 ALNVLTYMHKQEKAK
+226 L
-241 WDKEWERIK
+241 
-250 TADKALDVKAKEVA
+250 
-264 EQEQKNDVAR
+264 
-274 DELNATVGPLKKLSD
+274 
-289 KLVKK
+289 LV
-294 TRDADKR
+294 TREDDIDKR
-301 ERELNERER
+301 EIELDEKEDKLNERMTALSER
-310 GLNAEVSRRVNERTR
+310 EN
-325 ERTRALDV
+325 ALDSTV
-333 RESEIEE
+333 NKMV
-340 QADKLA
+340 Q
-346 NERTRAREQALDARE
+346 
-361 SEIEEQADKLANERT
+361 ERT
-376 QAREQALD
+376 QEREDELSKRESALD
-384 VRESEIEEQADKLA
+384 EKASALGKFKEI
-398 NERTQARTQALDK
+398 
-411 RENELEEKL
+411 
-420 SAFGKMKES
+420 
-429 IVNVFKSFPKMQN
+429 IVNVFESLPKVRN
-442 TLIEY
+442 TLVEY
-447 VKRAKEERE
+447 IKHAKEEKE

-463 ATQIANYTDSEVEN
+463 ATQIASYTDTETEN
-477 VVSALET
+477 VVSALKI

-489 ADQHVQN
+489 ADQHVKN
-496 LEKVKTVTDEI
+496 LEKVKDVTDEI
-507 DESDFELPADT
+507 DESDFELPADA
-518 LAEKMDDFEID
+518 LDEKMDDFVID

-539 QITL
+539 QQTI

>member
-25 ERFDNKHKH
+25 ERFDNTHKH
-34 TNESIDPTKSEQNI
+34 TNESIDPTKSDQNI

-54 QGTYNQ
+54 QGSYNQ

-82 SSGKNASIK
+82 ASGKNASIK
-91 LLQISVNIGEVDDT
+91 LLQISVNIGEVDDA

-120 YKDDIYPMLENEYG
+120 YKDDIYPMLEEEYG

-141 AIHLDESKPHLHID
+141 AIHLDESKPHLHLD

-182 KWLEKMQEKR
+182 KWLKQMQEKR

-226 ALNVLTYMHKQEKAK
+226 ALNVLMSMHKQEKKK

-301 ERELNERER
+301 ERELNEREC
-310 GLNAEVSRRVNERTR
+310 GLNVEVSRRVNERTR

-346 NERTRAREQALDARE
+346 NERTRAREQALD
-361 SEIEEQADKLANERT
+361 
-376 QAREQALD
+376 
-384 VRESEIEEQADKLA
+384 VRESEIEEKTSVF
-398 NERTQARTQALDK
+398 ERV
-411 RENELEEKL
+411 
-420 SAFGKMKES
+420 KES
-429 IVNVFKSFPKMQN
+429 VVNAFKNLPKMQN

-463 ATQIANYTDSEVEN
+463 ATKIAEYTDKETEN
-477 VVSALET
+477 VVSALEI
-484 EDFES
+484 EDFER
-489 ADQHVQN
+489 ADQHVAN
-496 LEKVKTVTDEI
+496 LEKVKDVTDEI
-507 DESDFELPADT
+507 DESDFELPADA
-518 LAEKMDDFEID
+518 LDEKMDDFVID

-539 QITL
+539 QQTM

>member
-34 TNESIDPTKSEQNI
+34 TNESIDPTKSDQNI

-82 SSGKNASIK
+82 ASGKNASIK
-91 LLQISVNIGEVDDT
+91 LLQISVNIGEVDDD

-110 KMSDEELVKL
+110 KMTDDELVKL
-120 YKDDIYPMLENEYG
+120 YKDDIYPMLEEEYG
-134 RENILGA
+134 RENIVGA
-141 AIHLDESKPHLHID
+141 AIHLDESKPHLHLD

-166 AKEIVGGKGK
+166 AKEVVGGKGK

-182 KWLEKMQEKR
+182 RWLEKMQEKR

-226 ALNVLTYMHKQEKAK
+226 ALNVLMSMHKQEKAK
-241 WDKEWERIK
+241 WDKEWERIE
-250 TADKALDVKAKEVA
+250 TADKELEAKAKEVA
-264 EQEQKNDVAR
+264 EQEQKNDATR
-274 DELNATVGPLKKLSD
+274 DELNAVVGPLKKLSD

-294 TRDADKR
+294 TRDVDKR

-310 GLNAEVSRRVNERTR
+310 GLNAEVSRRANERTR

-346 NERTRAREQALDARE
+346 NERTRAREQALDVRE

-384 VRESEIEEQADKLA
+384 VRESEIEEKTSVF
-398 NERTQARTQALDK
+398 ERV
-411 RENELEEKL
+411 
-420 SAFGKMKES
+420 KES
-429 IVNVFKSFPKMQN
+429 VVNAFKNLPKMQN
-442 TLIEY
+442 TLLEY
-447 VKRAKEERE
+447 IKHAREEKE

-463 ATQIANYTDSEVEN
+463 ATQIAKYADSETEN
-477 VVSALET
+477 VVSALKI
-484 EDFES
+484 EDFGS
-489 ADQHVQN
+489 VDQHVEN

-507 DESDFELPADT
+507 DESRFEM
-518 LAEKMDDFEID
+518 LASELDEKMDDFEID
-529 ESQFDMSNQN
+529 ESQFEVPDQN
-539 QITL
+539 QKTL

>member
-34 TNESIDPTKSEQNI
+34 TNESIDPTKSDQNI

-60 RFNKIMD
+60 RFNKVMD
-67 EHYTGRRKK
+67 EYYTGRRKK

-82 SSGKNASIK
+82 ASGKNASIK
-91 LLQISVNIGEVDDT
+91 LLQISVNIGEVDDD

-110 KMSDEELVKL
+110 KMTDEELVKL
-120 YKDDIYPMLENEYG
+120 YKDDIYPMLEEEYG
-134 RENILGA
+134 RENIVGA

-226 ALNVLTYMHKQEKAK
+226 ALNVLMYMHKQEKAK
-241 WDKEWERIK
+241 WDKEWERIE

-264 EQEQKNDVAR
+264 EQEQKNDATR

-294 TRDADKR
+294 TRDVDKR

-325 ERTRALDV
+325 ERTRALDARESRLEETV
-333 RESEIEE
+333 SQQVEERTHERMTALSERESEIEE
-340 QADKLA
+340 KTSVF
-346 NERTRAREQALDARE
+346 ER
-361 SEIEEQADKLANERT
+361 
-376 QAREQALD
+376 
-384 VRESEIEEQADKLA
+384 V
-398 NERTQARTQALDK
+398 
-411 RENELEEKL
+411 
-420 SAFGKMKES
+420 KES
-429 IVNVFKSFPKMQN
+429 VVNAFKNLPKMQN
-442 TLIEY
+442 TLLEY
-447 VKRAKEERE
+447 IKHAREEKE

-463 ATQIANYTDSEVEN
+463 ATQIAKYADSETEN

-484 EDFES
+484 EDFER
-489 ADQHVQN
+489 ADQHVAN
-496 LEKVKTVTDEI
+496 LEKVKDVTDEI
-507 DESDFELPADT
+507 DESQFDMPASQ
-518 LAEKMDDFEID
+518 LEEKMDDFVID

-539 QITL
+539 QRTQ

>member
-34 TNESIDPTKSEQNI
+34 TNESIDPTKSDQNI

-60 RFNKIMD
+60 RFNKVMD

-82 SSGKNASIK
+82 ASGKNASIK
-91 LLQISVNIGEVDDT
+91 LLQISVNIGEVDDA

-120 YKDDIYPMLENEYG
+120 YKDDIYPMLESEYG

-182 KWLEKMQEKR
+182 RWLEKMQEKR

-206 LELDKLKELTAIAE
+206 LELDKLKELTSQAKDEAKKATEAE
-220 DKGEEK
+220 WNKLAKVGAKLKEK
-226 ALNVLTYMHKQEKAK
+226 AIESEKDAK
-241 WDKEWERIK
+241 KYK
-250 TADKALDVKAKEVA
+250 NTLDRFA
-264 EQEQKNDVAR
+264 E
-274 DELNATVGPLKKLSD
+274 L
-289 KLVKK
+289 LV
-294 TRDADKR
+294 TREDDIDKR
-301 ERELNERER
+301 EIELDAKEDKLNEREDE
-310 GLNAEVSRRVNERTR
+310 LNKRKQMLSNEVSRKVSERTQAR
-325 ERTRALDV
+325 SRALDE
-333 RESEIEE
+333 RESKIEE

-346 NERTRAREQALDARE
+346 
-361 SEIEEQADKLANERT
+361 SERT
-376 QAREQALD
+376 QARTQALD
-384 VRESEIEEQADKLA
+384 ERESKIEEQADKLA

-411 RENELEEKL
+411 RENALEEKL
-420 SAFGKMKES
+420 SAFGKMKEG
-429 IVNVFKSFPKMQN
+429 IVNVFKSLPKMQN

-489 ADQHVQN
+489 ADQHVEN
-496 LEKVKTVTDEI
+496 LEKVKDVTDEI
-507 DESDFELPADT
+507 DESKFELPADA

-529 ESQFDMSNQN
+529 ESQFDMSDQN

>member
-34 TNESIDPTKSEQNI
+34 TNESIDPSKSEQNI

-54 QGTYNQ
+54 QGSYNQ

-91 LLQISVNIGEVDDT
+91 LLQISVNIGEVDDA

-110 KMSDEELVKL
+110 KMSDSELVEL
-120 YKDDIYPMLENEYG
+120 YKNDIYPMLEEEYG

-141 AIHLDESKPHLHID
+141 AIHLDESKPHLHLD

-176 MHQNQS
+176 MHHKQS
-182 KWLEKMQEKR
+182 EWLKQMQEKR

-250 TADKALDVKAKEVA
+250 TTDKELDAKAKEVA
-264 EQEQKNDVAR
+264 EQEQKNDASR
-274 DELNATVGPLKKLSD
+274 EELNATIGPLKKLSD

-294 TRDADKR
+294 TRDVDKR

-325 ERTRALDV
+325 ERTRALDA
-333 RESEIEE
+333 RESRLNET
-340 QADKLA
+340 ADKLA
-346 NERTRAREQALDARE
+346 DERTRERTNALNKRE
-361 SEIEEQADKLANERT
+361 S
-376 QAREQALD
+376 
-384 VRESEIEEQADKLA
+384 V
-398 NERTQARTQALDK
+398 
-411 RENELEEKL
+411 LEEKL

-489 ADQHVQN
+489 ADQHVKN
-496 LEKVKTVTDEI
+496 LEKVKDVTDEI
-507 DESDFELPADT
+507 DESNFELPADA
-518 LAEKMDDFEID
+518 LDEKMDDFVID